1 MAAFIARRIIHS
13 LIVIAVMS
21 FVIYGLMGLMP
32 GDPVDLLISADPN
45 VTPEDAERLRALYGL
60 DQPLWSRYLNWLGA
74 AVQGDFGYSRLYAQP
89 VWSTIIPAL
98 QNTLILL
105 ISSLALALV
114 IALPAGIYAATRP
127 YSVADYGINLAAFA
141 GISMPPF
148 WLGIL
153 LIMVFAVVLGW
164 LPAGG
169 TADAGGVSGWLER
182 IKFLILPVAALTIAG
197 VGGYTRYM
205 RASMIETL
213 RQDYIRTARA
223 KGLREDRVVLHHALR
238 NALIPVVTILALDL
252 GVLFS
257 GALITETVFAYPG
270 MGKLIFDAVMGNDYN
285 LALVGLLLATA
296 LTLAGNLLADI
307 AYAGLDPRISYSD
320 VDQ

>member
-1 MAAFIARRIIHS
+1 MAAYIIRRIIHS

-32 GDPVDLLISADPN
+32 GDPVDLMISADPN
-45 VTPEDAERLRALYGL
+45 VTAEDAERLRALYGL
-60 DQPLWSRYLNWLGA
+60 DQPLWARYLNWLVA

-89 VWSTIIPAL
+89 VWAAIVPAL

-105 ISSLALALV
+105 VSSLTLALI

-127 YSVADYGINLAAFA
+127 YSVADYSINLAAFA

-169 TADAGGVSGWLER
+169 TADASGASGLWESL
-182 IKFLILPVAALTIAG
+182 KFLILPVAALTIAG
-197 VGGYTRYM
+197 VGGHTRYM

-223 KGLREDRVVLHHALR
+223 KGLTENRIVLHHALR

-270 MGKLIFDAVMGNDYN
+270 MGKLIFDAIMGNDYN

-307 AYAGLDPRISYSD
+307 AYASLDPRISYTD
-320 VDQ
+320 MDQ